1 MSRTVSCPRVVVVG
15 AGLAGTATAIRML
28 HFARRPVEIVLLE
41 RRTDY
46 RSAGVAYHRNGNPWD
61 HVFNIQAGRM
71 SAFREDVLDF
81 VHWANREADRGGWPA
96 QWAEYEFTEPG
107 PAPRRIF
114 QDYLEQR
121 LAEAA
126 REAYPGVL
134 LREVDGEAVD
144 LVPTADGLGV
154 ELTVRPTGPQST
166 GTESTGAEY
175 VVPAAHVVLAT
186 GLELKDL
193 PFATEVL
200 EHPRFLRHPYSADGV
215 GRLAALPPE
224 AEVVIVGSVLS
235 AYDSAGLLLR
245 QGHTGGIRLV
255 SRTGTMFRAY
265 PDTHEHGVLHLPCP
279 SALLEPYRD
288 REEFLGR
295 VRAEWEAACA
305 IVAREYPDIAP
316 EVVAERVAKAWE
328 PHLPAAL
335 DLIPSPELRAL
346 LDEFGTAIAALRV
359 GAVQYTIDVIE
370 RSMDPG
376 PVSLLVGAVQAVAP
390 AVSGRLEVTV
400 ATADGKLAVEA
411 DLVVSNFGRESD
423 YLRVDGELWRNLLRR
438 GLVTPH
444 ERTGRGLD
452 VDHRGVLLTRSG
464 APAGPLTAV
473 GPLREGDE
481 IVRNGRTGAFA
492 FNLAAIKNHS
502 IAVAAH
508 VIEQLEL
515 PESGAASAS
524 DRPPVVPAA
533 RASRDLAESRTP
545 DGTFEE
551 AADPSFAHAVK
562 LEVRRMATRTR
573 VGRQQLDA
581 RLDALIGSLTAP
593 DGTDGRRRLQV
604 AVSRSA
610 VRRLTDVSMTP
621 RQLRRHLEIADTDDT
636 EDIEDIEDAEKAGV
650 E

>member
-1 MSRTVSCPRVVVVG
+1 MSRTETRPRVVVVG

-46 RSAGVAYHRNGNPWD
+46 RSAGVAYHRDGNPWD

-71 SAFREDVLDF
+71 SVFREDVLDF
-81 VHWANREADRGGWPA
+81 VHWANREADRSGWPA
-96 QWAEYEFTEPG
+96 HWANHEFTEPG

-134 LREVDGEAVD
+134 LTEVDGEAVD
-144 LVPTADGLGV
+144 LAPTATGV
-154 ELTVRPTGPQST
+154 DLTVRWD
-166 GTESTGAEY
+166 GAEH
-175 VVPAAHVVLAT
+175 VMPAAHVVLAT

-200 EHPRFLRHPYSADGV
+200 EHQRFLRHPYSADGV
-215 GRLAALPPE
+215 RKLEALPPE

-245 QGHTGGIRLV
+245 RGHTGSIRLV
-255 SRTGTMFRAY
+255 SRTGTLFRAY
-265 PDTHEHGVLHLPCP
+265 PGVHEHGVIHLPCP
-279 SALLEPYRD
+279 SSLLEPYRN
-288 REEFLGR
+288 REEFLER
-295 VRAEWEAACA
+295 VRTEWEAACA
-305 IVAREYPDIAP
+305 TVAREHPDVAP
-316 EVVAERVAKAWE
+316 EVVAERVTKAWE

-335 DLIPSPELRAL
+335 DRIPSPELCAL

-359 GAVQYTIDVIE
+359 GAVRYTIEVIE
-370 RSMDPG
+370 RSMHPG
-376 PVSLLVGAVQAVAP
+376 PVRLLVGAVQAITP
-390 AVSGRLEVTV
+390 AESGRLAVTV
-400 ATADGKLAVEA
+400 ATGEEKLAVEA
-411 DLVVSNFGRESD
+411 DLVVSNFGREND
-423 YLRVDGELWRNLLRR
+423 YRRVGEALWRNLLRR

-452 VDHRGVLLTRSG
+452 VDHRGVLLTPSG
-464 APAGPLTAV
+464 APSGPLTAV

-515 PESGAASAS
+515 T
-524 DRPPVVPAA
+524 RN
-533 RASRDLAESRTP
+533 LAGSHTC

-551 AADPSFAHAVK
+551 AADPAFEHAVK
-562 LEVRRMATRTR
+562 LEVRRMATRAR
-573 VGRQQLDA
+573 AQREQLDA
-581 RLDALIGSLTAP
+581 RLDALLCSLTTP
-593 DGTDGRRRLQV
+593 DETGCRRRLRT

-621 RQLRRHLEIADTDDT
+621 RQLRRHLEIADTVDAD
-636 EDIEDIEDAEKAGV
+636 EDMEK
-650 E
+650 

>member
-1 MSRTVSCPRVVVVG
+1 MG

-46 RSAGVAYHRNGNPWD
+46 RSAGVAYHRDGNPWD

-71 SAFREDVLDF
+71 SVFREDVLDF
-81 VHWANREADRGGWPA
+81 VRWANREADRGGWPA

-134 LREVDGEAVD
+134 LTEADGEAVD
-144 LVPTADGLGV
+144 LAPTADGID
-154 ELTVRPTGPQST
+154 LTVRSD
-166 GTESTGAEY
+166 GAEH
-175 VVPAAHVVLAT
+175 VLSAAHVVLAT

-200 EHPRFLRHPYSADGV
+200 EHPCFLRHPYSADGV
-215 GRLAALPPE
+215 RKLEALASE

-265 PDTHEHGVLHLPCP
+265 PDAHEHGVVHLPCP
-279 SALLEPYRD
+279 GALLEPYRN

-295 VRAEWEAACA
+295 VRVEWEAACA
-305 IVAREYPDIAP
+305 IVAREYPDVAP
-316 EVVAERVAKAWE
+316 EVAAERVAKAWE
-328 PHLPAAL
+328 PHLPSAI
-335 DLIPSPELRAL
+335 DRIPSPELRAL

-370 RSMDPG
+370 RSMHSG
-376 PVSLLVGAVQAVAP
+376 PVRLLVGAVQAVTP

-400 ATADGKLAVEA
+400 ATADGKQAVEA

-423 YLRVDGELWRNLLRR
+423 YRRVDGELWRNLLRR

-444 ERTGRGLD
+444 GRTGRGLD
-452 VDHRGVLLTRSG
+452 VDHRGVLLTPSG
-464 APAGPLTAV
+464 VPAGPLTAV

-515 PESGAASAS
+515 PEADSEPALG
-524 DRPPVVPAA
+524 RFPVPAPGRLPVPA
-533 RASRDLAESRTP
+533 PGSARDLAESRTS

-551 AADPSFAHAVK
+551 AADPAFTHAVK
-562 LEVRRMATRTR
+562 LEVRRMATRAR
-573 VGRQQLDA
+573 VRREQLDA
-581 RLDALIGSLTAP
+581 RLDALIGSLATP
-593 DGTDGRRRLQV
+593 DGTWCRRRLQA
-604 AVSRSA
+604 AVNRSA
-610 VRRLTDVSMTP
+610 VRRLTDVSMAP
-621 RQLRRHLEIADTDDT
+621 RQLRRHLEIADT
-636 EDIEDIEDAEKAGV
+636 EDADEYLEG
-650 E
+650 